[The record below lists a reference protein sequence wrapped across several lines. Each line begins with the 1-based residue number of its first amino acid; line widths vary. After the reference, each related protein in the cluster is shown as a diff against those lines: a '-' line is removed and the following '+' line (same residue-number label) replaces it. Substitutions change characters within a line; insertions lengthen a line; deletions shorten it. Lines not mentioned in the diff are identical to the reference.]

1 MLRASGAAFDLVLS
15 SLVAPLR
22 RDGGIAGAGAGDAGA
37 RAERGLRDPRRRGR
51 AMLVSHQVTITALTG
66 VYPASGEIVAF
77 RLAGRGVEVLDTVT
91 TR

>member
-1 MLRASGAAFDLVLS
+1 
-15 SLVAPLR
+15 
-22 RDGGIAGAGAGDAGA
+22 
-37 RAERGLRDPRRRGR
+37 
-51 AMLVSHQVTITALTG
+51 MLVSHQVTITALTG